1 MPDDGVSVV
10 PVDVTDDANQETT
23 VDPTIKQ
30 VLDQGFANTAQMFG
44 QSAAR
49 FNTSSEL
56 TANEA
61 ARMFQLESQLVGAA
75 AAGRLDRD
83 QLAHGILQQNSARDQ
98 PGANKAP

>member
-10 PVDVTDDANQETT
+10 PTPTGTEEPNVEPVT
-23 VDPTIKQ
+23 KS
-30 VLDQGFANTAQMFG
+30 VLEQSFANAAQMFG

-49 FNTSSEL
+49 FNASTEL

-83 QLAHGILQQNSARDQ
+83 QLAHGILQQRSAAGQ
-98 PGANKAP
+98 PDKAP